1 MNGAA
6 STVVV
11 LGFLALLGAGA
22 YWLLRSDEAV
32 DERSD
37 GPAPPLVKS
46 HENPE
51 PESPRGVPTRAFDPK
66 AEAVELPTGQ
76 RVIVRQARS
85 MLGDRVPSS
94 FANTVLEPGVFDRAG
109 DRVEADWRRVLAIRS
124 DFQKAARVRAQAVL
138 DAGGYREWEARRIRV
153 PDPDAPGRMV
163 ERLSTPYDG
172 QREDEYIL
180 AIAATQSGRRL
191 RHVVRLVPESDVVYA
206 KLYREKQRREQAV
219 HEELL
224 SWFGANLR

>member
-1 MNGAA
+1 
-6 STVVV
+6 
-11 LGFLALLGAGA
+11 
-22 YWLLRSDEAV
+22 
-32 DERSD
+32 
-37 GPAPPLVKS
+37 
-46 HENPE
+46 
-51 PESPRGVPTRAFDPK
+51 
-66 AEAVELPTGQ
+66 
-76 RVIVRQARS
+76 
-85 MLGDRVPSS
+85 
-94 FANTVLEPGVFDRAG
+94 
-109 DRVEADWRRVLAIRS
+109 VEADWRRVLAIRS

-224 SWFGANLR
+224 SWLGANLR